1 MERPIDR
8 TQILGNV
15 LMTEKQRIKKVIK
28 EYLSGKESEEGK
40 ALFEKWYA
48 SFNDTDLLKGSF
60 SGEEKEKI
68 EGELLSNIKRRLQ
81 TVERAQEEKQVIAL
95 DSSSLGETTTI
106 HYKKLLRFAAVFAC
120 IFLFSGLIYSLYYA
134 DHLQSYSTEFGEIE
148 SVTLP
153 DQSVVVLNGNSTLKY
168 NPNWDTNDDREVWL
182 EGEGFFSVVHTRN
195 HSKFVVH
202 TSEDFN
208 VQVLGTEF
216 NVYNRKRGTKVVL
229 NSGKVRLNIRDH
241 DNINL
246 QPGQLAEFKDNP
258 EKYTIKEVDPHLY
271 SSWKNKKF
279 TFKNTDLREV
289 IIILEEVYGLS
300 VMVQDKKILDQK
312 ISGSVPGDDLDNLL
326 FGLSETI
333 DLKIKRDGNNLV
345 FQENPGN

>member
-1 MERPIDR
+1 MS
-8 TQILGNV
+8 
-15 LMTEKQRIKKVIK
+15 EKQRIRKIVKA
-28 EYLSGKESEEGK
+28 YLSGKDSEEGK
-40 ALFEKWYA
+40 ILFEKWYS
-48 SFNDTDLLKGSF
+48 SFNDNSELMESLSP
-60 SGEEKEKI
+60 EEKDAI
-68 EGELLSNIKRRLQ
+68 QGDILNNIKARLQ
-81 TVERAQEEKQVIAL
+81 TMEGAQETKERTPLTIYPREIFTGIHHKVI
-95 DSSSLGETTTI
+95 
-106 HYKKLLRFAAVFAC
+106 LRFAAVFAC

-168 NPNWDTNDDREVWL
+168 YPNWDTDDDREVWL
-182 EGEGFFSVVHTRN
+182 DGEGFFSVVHTRN

-216 NVYNRKRGTKVVL
+216 NVYNRKRGTRVVL

-258 EKYTIKEVDPHLY
+258 AKYTIKEVDPDLY

-300 VMVQDKKILDQK
+300 VMVQDKKFLNQK

-333 DLKIKRDGNNLV
+333 DLKIKREGNKLI
-345 FQENPGN
+345 FQENSDNKAGVNE